1 MALGTPVV
9 TSTAAS
15 LPEVAGDAALM
26 ADPYDTAAISA
37 QIRALDAD
45 DDLAAD
51 LSVRGRVQAQKFSPE
66 AYQARLSALYAR
78 VS

>member
-37 QIRALDAD
+37 LIRALDAD

-51 LSVRGRVQAQKFSPE
+51 LSARGLVQAQTFSPE

-78 VS
+78 VA